1 MKRLLL
7 CTPCNPSY
15 AIPPVGIQKFL
26 ELFQKEIYV
35 NLLEE
40 KFHFT
45 IKDFYKLTG
54 QHMYNDR
61 ILDDR
66 RKMLQT
72 ENMELIKENSN
83 LEKLINE
90 YENSTSWK
98 ITKPLRMLMSKIKG
112 RSLL

>member
-1 MKRLLL
+1 
-7 CTPCNPSY
+7 
-15 AIPPVGIQKFL
+15 
-26 ELFQKEIYV
+26 
-35 NLLEE
+35 
-40 KFHFT
+40 
-45 IKDFYKLTG
+45 
-54 QHMYNDR
+54 
-61 ILDDR
+61 
-66 RKMLQT
+66 MLQT

>member
-1 MKRLLL
+1 
-7 CTPCNPSY
+7 
-15 AIPPVGIQKFL
+15 
-26 ELFQKEIYV
+26 
-35 NLLEE
+35 
-40 KFHFT
+40 
-45 IKDFYKLTG
+45 
-54 QHMYNDR
+54 MYNDR